1 MKIIYLLLLLGFIS
15 CTTQPTEVYDMYYNY
30 EYELTKYQSYQFSY
44 YIFRLPVNP
53 SDKMDFEFKIPK
65 NLVHDFKF
73 NVYSYKQTATDEE
86 AISRASTI
94 SAIYLGE
101 RTAYEENGYV
111 VYPYTFQ
118 AYGDSRCFIIEVT
131 LPSYDYTYILFRVNV
146 LLYKYSNIK
155 DLDYNI
161 EYTYDTSIFGDQLI
175 PQYYQI
181 YIRVPAWEDDDMEVQ
196 LTTHASYNQQTAFS
210 VEVCQYSYK
219 PTEKE
224 VYYPDQPCS
233 DPLENTSGESM
244 KYIYPFRTAE
254 EVEYLSIRITNNEKD
269 LAYLYIYIYSE
280 KGLAAAIIALIV
292 ILPLL
297 VVGAIIYFILKKLG
311 ICK

>member
-1 MKIIYLLLLLGFIS
+1 MKIIYLLLFFGFIS
-15 CTTQPTEVYDMYYNY
+15 CKTDPTEVYDIYYNDY
-30 EYELTKYQSYQFSY
+30 IELTQNQLNLYNFF
-44 YIFRLPVNP
+44 IFRLPVNP
-53 SDKMDFEFKIPK
+53 SDRMDFEFKIPK
-65 NLVHDFKF
+65 NLAHNFEF
-73 NVYSYKQTATDEE
+73 RVYSYNYKPDDAQAIDHTD
-86 AISRASTI
+86 AS
-94 SAIYLGE
+94 SVYLKVE
-101 RTAYEENGYV
+101 QEPYEEGGYV
-111 VYPYTFQ
+111 IYPYTFE
-118 AYGDSRCFIIEVT
+118 AFSNSIFFSIEVVI
-131 LPSYDYTYILFRVNV
+131 PNIEYTYILFRIN
-146 LLYKYSNIK
+146 LLKYKYSNIK

-161 EYTYDTSIFGDQLI
+161 EYTYDTSIFGDKLI

-224 VYYPDQPCS
+224 VYYPNQPCS

-269 LAYLYIYIYSE
+269 LAYLYMYIYSE